1 VASLINSENQY
12 SITLLL
18 LTFHQKCYLQ
28 ADLKGCRVVAQ
39 LLKRLLVNCGEW
51 DLFLDFQLLQFS
63 DSPCANN
70 KLFYSSKWVT
80 FFRFF
85 IHQGKTRNYV
95 ILCSIWSLKHW
106 HINNW
111 LLTKQ
116 EQWMFKIHQI
126 HYPFWL
132 PVFLFYKLCTN
143 PVKSLGIFNLI
154 KYSYKQSKPQQ
165 NRL

>member
-1 VASLINSENQY
+1 MASLINSENQY

-28 ADLKGCRVVAQ
+28 ADLNGCRVVAQ
-39 LLKRLLVNCGEW
+39 LIKRHLVNCGEW
-51 DLFLDFQLLQFS
+51 DLLLDFELHLS
-63 DSPCANN
+63 NSPCANN
-70 KLFYSSKWVT
+70 KLFYSRKWIT

-85 IHQGKTRNYV
+85 IHQGKTRCNV

-111 LLTKQ
+111 PLTKTRTMNV
-116 EQWMFKIHQI
+116 WNPPNSLSVLITS
-126 HYPFWL
+126 
-132 PVFLFYKLCTN
+132 VFYKLCTN

-154 KYSYKQSKPQQ
+154 NYWYNQSKPQQ